1 MLKKCVAVA
10 CTAVLGGAMI
20 VGFAGCENK
29 PKAPATAPDAT
40 KPADGGAAPAT
51 TPPAGGGGDHDQ
63 K

>member
-20 VGFAGCENK
+20 VGFAGCDNK
-29 PKAPATAPDAT
+29 PKTNPPANP
-40 KPADGGAAPAT
+40 PADNKPPEGGAAPT
-51 TPPAGGGGDHDQ
+51 TPPAPGDHDQ